1 MAGLGPRGTK
11 THVAALHGG
20 DDSGMTAQSSA
31 HPHALRHAWHAPA
44 GALLPAAGTLEVPRP
59 HTGLRSWCDV
69 AGGIAFA
76 MFIAICCMR
85 VGTALFAGAGWMPVI
100 AWESVWL
107 MAAIACSR
115 LLPNGIR
122 HDISWR
128 STLHGLALDW
138 PELAYAASTL
148 VFMSMQIG
156 GFRLA
161 AGPVGL
167 ALAVGTA
174 EEFIFR
180 VLMLGWLV
188 TRLPAPQALAVSSVV
203 FGLAHLHELS
213 PIGLVSVLP
222 QTAGGFVLGAIY
234 LRTRNPLGG
243 ILAHAFWDYPYFM
256 ALGVVS
262 GGSTAGGMPP
272 LVQLAPWLGFLVY
285 GLWLVRDG
293 IPLVG
298 RISPVGE
305 DGQERVARGAPLRV

>member
-1 MAGLGPRGTK
+1 
-11 THVAALHGG
+11 
-20 DDSGMTAQSSA
+20 MTARIPA
-31 HPHALRHAWHAPA
+31 HPHALLGAPHGA
-44 GALLPAAGTLEVPRP
+44 GALLPASGVVDATRP
-59 HTGLRSWCDV
+59 ESGVRAWLDVLGGL
-69 AGGIAFA
+69 AFA
-76 MFIAICCMR
+76 MFVSLIFMR
-85 VGTALFAGAGWMPVI
+85 LGSRMFAGVGWTPVI

-107 MAAIACSR
+107 MAAMGCSR

-122 HDISWR
+122 HDISIE
-128 STLHGLALDW
+128 STLRGFLLDW
-138 PELAYAASTL
+138 PELLFALTTYAY
-148 VFMSMQIG
+148 MSHEIG

-161 AGPVGL
+161 AGPLGL

-180 VLMLGWLV
+180 VLLLGWLV
-188 TRLPAPQALAVSSVV
+188 TRLPAPHALAVSSLV
-203 FGLAHLHELS
+203 FGMAHLHEFSLMGFAN
-213 PIGLVSVLP
+213 IVP

-262 GGSTAGGMPP
+262 GGSTAGGMPA
-272 LVQLAPWLGFLVY
+272 LIQLAPWLAFVVY

-298 RISPVGE
+298 RVTPVGHRA
-305 DGQERVARGAPLRV
+305 GTASFFLK